1 MDKFDFNRVKN
12 SPAVNAAE
20 QEILNGFDELN
31 HGISNADNSG
41 GRIANAPEQSQPY
54 TVFPKSEPPV
64 PPVKSEQH
72 DIPAAVAIAQ
82 PGEPMQN
89 INVPIPI
96 SLHSRLKIMAAQQ
109 RINMKDLV
117 ALAIKEYVEKQS

>member
-1 MDKFDFNRVKN
+1 MAKKN
-12 SPAVNAAE
+12 GWNADEMQGSLISDME
-20 QEILNGFDELN
+20 QE
-31 HGISNADNSG
+31 
-41 GRIANAPEQSQPY
+41 
-54 TVFPKSEPPV
+54 
-64 PPVKSEQH
+64 VKQGYKEMNKQDAAEQH
-72 DIPAAVAIAQ
+72 DIPAAVAMAQ

>member
-1 MDKFDFNRVKN
+1 MAKKETTDEKKVFIFLSE
-12 SPAVNAAE
+12 SPVIKQTE
-20 QEILNGFDELN
+20 QKVIKEYDRLEQQANKVEDPNQTTPGP
-31 HGISNADNSG
+31 SYSG
-41 GRIANAPEQSQPY
+41 GENM
-54 TVFPKSEPPV
+54 
-64 PPVKSEQH
+64 H
-72 DIPAAVAIAQ
+72 DIPAAVAMAQ

-117 ALAIKEYVEKQS
+117 ALAIKEYVEKQEA

>member
-1 MDKFDFNRVKN
+1 MAKKNGWNADEMQGSLISDMEQEVKQGYKEMN
-12 SPAVNAAE
+12 KQDAAE
-20 QEILNGFDELN
+20 
-31 HGISNADNSG
+31 
-41 GRIANAPEQSQPY
+41 QPY
-54 TVFPKSEPPV
+54 TVLPKLEPPV
-64 PPVKSEQH
+64 PPVKPEQH
-72 DIPAAVAIAQ
+72 DIPAAVAMAQ

-117 ALAIKEYVEKQS
+117 ALAIKDYVEKQG

>member
-1 MDKFDFNRVKN
+1 MANKPKGAWD
-12 SPAVNAAE
+12 AE
-20 QEILNGFDELN
+20 QMQGTLITEMQQSVKQGYAEMNNKSKVEESIHPTPSPSLDKGGELQR
-31 HGISNADNSG
+31 D
-41 GRIANAPEQSQPY
+41 
-54 TVFPKSEPPV
+54 V
-64 PPVKSEQH
+64 
-72 DIPAAVAIAQ
+72 PAAVAIAQ

-109 RINMKDLV
+109 RINMKNLV

>member
-1 MDKFDFNRVKN
+1 MANKSDKKRVFSFVED
-12 SPAVNAAE
+12 SPVVKQTE
-20 QEILNGFDELN
+20 QKVIKEYERLEND
-31 HGISNADNSG
+31 GISNADSTPS
-41 GRIANAPEQSQPY
+41 RIANAPEQPL
-54 TVFPKSEPPV
+54 V
-64 PPVKSEQH
+64 QH
-72 DIPAAVAIAQ
+72 DIPAAVAMAQ

-117 ALAIKEYVEKQS
+117 ALAIKEYVEKQEA

>member
-1 MDKFDFNRVKN
+1 MANKPKGAWN
-12 SPAVNAAE
+12 AE
-20 QEILNGFDELN
+20 QMQGTLITEMQQAVQQGYAEM
-31 HGISNADNSG
+31 SK
-41 GRIANAPEQSQPY
+41 PEP
-54 TVFPKSEPPV
+54 
-64 PPVKSEQH
+64 EQH
-72 DIPAAVAIAQ
+72 DVHAAVAIAQ

>member
-1 MDKFDFNRVKN
+1 MANKPKGAWDAEQMQGTLITEMQQSVKQGYKEMN
-12 SPAVNAAE
+12 EQAAE
-20 QEILNGFDELN
+20 
-31 HGISNADNSG
+31 
-41 GRIANAPEQSQPY
+41 QPY
-54 TVFPKSEPPV
+54 TVLPKSEPPV
-64 PPVKSEQH
+64 PPVKPEQH
-72 DIPAAVAIAQ
+72 DIPAAVAMAQ

-117 ALAIKEYVEKQS
+117 ALAIKEYVDKQG

>member
-1 MDKFDFNRVKN
+1 MAKKNGWNADEMQGSLISDMEQEVKQGYKEMN
-12 SPAVNAAE
+12 KQEAAE
-20 QEILNGFDELN
+20 
-31 HGISNADNSG
+31 
-41 GRIANAPEQSQPY
+41 QPY
-54 TVFPKSEPPV
+54 TVVPKSEPPV
-64 PPVKSEQH
+64 PPVKPEQH
-72 DIPAAVAIAQ
+72 DIPAAVAMAQ

-117 ALAIKEYVEKQS
+117 ALAIKEYVEKQEA